1 VEKKA
6 NFLNLKKEVKMGW
19 NDHLD
24 ISSCDSCGDYTP
36 LDELNEDSF
45 CMECVERHADEHEA
59 KRLLEGDN
67 NGLQGNDKPNT
78 D

>member
-1 VEKKA
+1 
-6 NFLNLKKEVKMGW
+6 MGW

>member
-1 VEKKA
+1 
-6 NFLNLKKEVKMGW
+6 LNLKKEVKMGW